1 MAQETDG
8 APSTPERAVGF
19 VARIA
24 VGLAALLVI
33 VMLAITS
40 YGVFMRYVLGA
51 PVTWTEE
58 LSGYLVVA
66 LVMLGTADVLLRGEH
81 ISVDLLTDRARGI
94 WRHVAGIWGMVC
106 VLALSGAITYSALLM
121 VGFSIDFGM
130 YSDGYMEAPLWAPQ
144 SFVLLGGVFL
154 MVAAAARIFTLLRR

>member
-1 MAQETDG
+1 MSHETDG
-8 APSTPERAVGF
+8 AASGPERVVGAVAA
-19 VARIA
+19 VAA
-24 VGLAALLVI
+24 GVAALLVI

-66 LVMLGTADVLLRGEH
+66 LVMLGAADALLRGEH
-81 ISVDLLTDRARGI
+81 ISVDLLTDRARGL
-94 WRHVAGIWGMVC
+94 WRHVAGVWGMVC
-106 VLALSGAITYSALLM
+106 VLALAGAMTYSAVLM
-121 VGFSIDFGM
+121 LQFSIDFGM

-144 SFVLLGGVFL
+144 AFVLLGGVFL
-154 MVAAAARIFTLLRR
+154 AVAALARIYTLLRR